1 MLQHRSYPFFPKS
14 AKLYVPSLRTQWYK
28 RSKWNT
34 TSEVSQPD
42 IWGRDYIGL
51 GPMLVDKHQYL
62 YFLLQQWTK
71 YGTFFLPPEINQLVC
86 IRSKW
91 EPLWFQS
98 QINEGVLTL
107 DWLQCWWIN
116 TMAWFCPINNQ
127 RPSLTVWPRFQF
139 GLSLDKAQRW
149 LLKLTLFAR
158 GSVVH
163 GSVSKQSF
171 HDINIDTDLLVVLT
185 NKQEYLLNS
194 LSERGIVAYECVLE
208 MCFNDVDT
216 FWKSMWKQVQTL
228 RAQLP
233 VSFCYRWM
241 SFELMIFQVQVSL
254 LSCW

>member
-1 MLQHRSYPFFPKS
+1 MELIHKNGQPYFCIHYFKVRLLKASIHRVLNWVNCLVLMLQHRSYPFFPKS

-185 NKQEYLLNS
+185 NKQLLVRAWHCS
-194 LSERGIVAYECVLE
+194 LWV
-208 MCFNDVDT
+208 CFRNV
-216 FWKSMWKQVQTL
+216 F
-228 RAQLP
+228 
-233 VSFCYRWM
+233 
-241 SFELMIFQVQVSL
+241 
-254 LSCW
+254 